1 MVDKEIKQEKLKRLT
16 LLRIMNCLGMVSW
29 RSDGYDAAKQK
40 LRLVHPLTWLW
51 IVLAS
56 IYAVFY
62 EGVPQAID
70 DISYL
75 LKNETV
81 WY

>member
-1 MVDKEIKQEKLKRLT
+1 
-16 LLRIMNCLGMVSW
+16 MNCLGMVSW
-29 RSDGYDAAKQK
+29 SSDEYDAAKQK

-51 IVLAS
+51 IVLAFT
-56 IYAVFY
+56 YAVFY

-70 DISYL
+70 DISYSL
-75 LKNETV
+75 ENETV

>member
-1 MVDKEIKQEKLKRLT
+1 MSDKEIKQDKLKRLP

-29 RSDGYDAAKQK
+29 SSDEYDAAKQN
-40 LRLVHPLTWLW
+40 LRLAHPLTWLW
-51 IVLAS
+51 IVSAFL
-56 IYAVFY
+56 YAVFY
-62 EGVPQAID
+62 EGVPQAIG
-70 DISYL
+70 DISYA